1 MTVML
6 QGESGTGKELIAQ
19 MIYQQS
25 LRRDNPFIVVD
36 CGAIPETL
44 MESEILGY
52 EKGAFT
58 GAVGR
63 KMGKLEEANTGTLF
77 LDEVANLSETIQAKI
92 LRLIEQKKIRRL
104 GGRKDIALDIRII
117 TATNINLIKLVQQGK
132 FRNDLFSKI
141 E

>member
-58 GAVGR
+58 GADNR
-63 KMGKLEEANTGTLF
+63 KIGKLEEANSGGIF
-77 LDEVANLSETIQAKI
+77 KKNKRAKT
-92 LRLIEQKKIRRL
+92 ERRR
-104 GGRKDIALDIRII
+104 GKDR
-117 TATNINLIKLVQQGK
+117 GY
-132 FRNDLFSKI
+132 
-141 E
+141 